1 MSLSLLSVDD
11 AMHTVRNLRT
21 KDFTVQN
28 LDDELACMTLI
39 RALPVEQ
46 FAAFR
51 STLLLQSDITMET
64 LRSAFQLEEE
74 NRRPSASAM
83 ALAASTSVSANA
95 AVAGSC
101 YYCGKPGHQQTE
113 CSLYIKGQK
122 SARAGNNYTSRHKPR
137 NKGKASGHGTS
148 SANLAEK
155 SAANAS
161 VPPSL
166 SLTLG
171 MQTQAPLHT

>member
-1 MSLSLLSVDD
+1 
-11 AMHTVRNLRT
+11 
-21 KDFTVQN
+21 
-28 LDDELACMTLI
+28 
-39 RALPVEQ
+39 
-46 FAAFR
+46 
-51 STLLLQSDITMET
+51 MET

-137 NKGKASGHGTS
+137 NKGKASSHGTS
-148 SANLAEK
+148 SANQANK

-161 VPPSL
+161 VPPSPDTL
-166 SLTLG
+166 SDSWNEDTGATSHMTPHRHWFRTYTPFGTPVRLANGQLIHSTGVGTVQFEPVINGKKGWGAL
-171 MQTQAPLHT
+171 